1 MLQAQIRNTSKG
13 EFIKRTEAAR
23 IVYVRGEYVQKLKAY
38 ACHAFDDFCKVI
50 YIKADKTVFVDF
62 EF

>member
-1 MLQAQIRNTSKG
+1 MLQAQIRNTTKG
-13 EFIKRTEAAR
+13 EYLKRTESAR
-23 IVYVRGEYVQKLKAY
+23 IVYVRGEYIRQRDAF
-38 ACHAFDDFCKVI
+38 ACHAFDDFCKVV